1 MSMMA
6 VFSALKALFSLTFTD
21 DFIMHKSGCMK
32 TFTDDFIKQKS
43 GCMKTISTI
52 SKRQI
57 MRIKDTLL
65 NSITSVKNK
74 CSRVTLAQY
83 EVLKPNCFLN

>member
-43 GCMKTISTI
+43 GCMKTISQCDIHGFKVNNT
-52 SKRQI
+52 QC
-57 MRIKDTLL
+57 L
-65 NSITSVKNK
+65 
-74 CSRVTLAQY
+74 
-83 EVLKPNCFLN
+83 